1 MWELPSIFLAEEV
14 MHEALTHWAEFA
26 TSINEETPAG
36 SLNSIEDKS
45 QNVLLPLK
53 GSGTFLDF

>member
-1 MWELPSIFLAEEV
+1 